1 MTNFRL
7 VIVAPT
13 WTPILEQLIQTT
25 QDYYDLSILTRKAE
39 NLSFFSEKVEV
50 LQYFEELSP
59 WEVLKLSPWILQKTP
74 ALYHFILTESHTTK
88 ELVAL
93 STLVSIIRSIPRNT
107 FTYSLNC
114 SLDSWSRFLL
124 KPLLENETP
133 LNIWGHNP
141 LISSHQHSSTNNHL
155 MPVRTQQNK
164 FWYFPFVIANW
175 SNSQKKILRTI
186 LQLNPNTEIA
196 IPNWGN
202 YPLRKRHL
210 WRSDFQKYQENI
222 HLPFNMD
229 FDNLVQN
236 ISVLILAG
244 GSYLPWSESELIHLA
259 QHRIP
264 IIIDEDQAQR
274 LEAPWIHGDQIWIL
288 SKKQIRED
296 LLMFMDKNQSTLTFE
311 SLQNLSY
318 FQDHRS
324 NQLLRAFSEKFNLI
338 E

>member
-1 MTNFRL
+1 
-7 VIVAPT
+7 
-13 WTPILEQLIQTT
+13 
-25 QDYYDLSILTRKAE
+25 
-39 NLSFFSEKVEV
+39 
-50 LQYFEELSP
+50 
-59 WEVLKLSPWILQKTP
+59 
-74 ALYHFILTESHTTK
+74 
-88 ELVAL
+88 
-93 STLVSIIRSIPRNT
+93 
-107 FTYSLNC
+107 
-114 SLDSWSRFLL
+114 
-124 KPLLENETP
+124 
-133 LNIWGHNP
+133 
-141 LISSHQHSSTNNHL
+141 